1 MEFLH
6 KFACFDCRVAFKR
19 RATEESNT
27 GTAWQAESELEH
39 NCPNCGRK
47 MAFLGRNFRAP
58 KQSSKNKWQSAMLL
72 WEAGFR
78 YCGSGYH
85 SDPVLPESKVETI
98 DFIKNNPSHTQR
110 IASSNCWETYT

>member
-39 NCPNCGRK
+39 NYPNCGRK

-72 WEAGFR
+72 WETGFR

-85 SDPVLPESKVETI
+85 SDPALPESKVETI
-98 DFIKNNPSHTQR
+98 DFITNNSSHTQK
-110 IASSNCWETYT
+110 IAGSNCWETYI